1 MNVMNVVNKQQYVL
15 MYPSKEGKI
24 VTILHKDQNGNC
36 LIRFRNGK
44 RDNYHISWL
53 KEIKE

>member
-1 MNVMNVVNKQQYVL
+1 MVKIQHYIL
-15 MYPSKEGKI
+15 MYPTKEGKI
-24 VTILHKDQNGNC
+24 VSILHKDQNGDC

-44 RDNYHISWL
+44 RDTYHISWL